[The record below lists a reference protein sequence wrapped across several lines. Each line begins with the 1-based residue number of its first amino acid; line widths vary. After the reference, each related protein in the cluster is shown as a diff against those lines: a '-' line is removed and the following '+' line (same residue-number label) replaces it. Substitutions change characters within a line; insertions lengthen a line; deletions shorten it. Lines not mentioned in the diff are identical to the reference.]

1 MVHEGI
7 FATSQEIKDKAGSG
21 VSTAGS
27 TEAFINQ
34 LAKEIE
40 GFVNV
45 LTRENF
51 STLFSTLTI
60 AGTGILTQI
69 ETNYCA
75 FFMTKFDTSGYGS
88 IREAENDMN
97 TNWAVYIQGMGLL
110 KNQEAVTFIKKQT
123 S

>member
-1 MVHEGI
+1 MTEDSI
-7 FATSQEIKDKAGSG
+7 FATHEEIKKKAGSG
-21 VSTAGS
+21 VSTLGS

-34 LAKEIE
+34 LAKEVE
-40 GFVNV
+40 GFVNA

-69 ETNYCA
+69 ETNYCG
-75 FFMTKFDTSGYGS
+75 FFMAKFDTSGYGS
-88 IREAENDMN
+88 IREVENDMN

-110 KNQEAVTFIKKQT
+110 KNQEVVTFIKKQT